1 MMVMIMTNP
10 TRRLAALLI
19 VPVLGGTVGAQ
30 MDVAFEH
37 DGDPV
42 YSVLPRGSI
51 PAIDAPQF
59 VSGEQADAQMAPEE
73 PVFGLIVGDG
83 IRAYSLWQLDG
94 HEVVND
100 TIGGTAIAATW

>member
-1 MMVMIMTNP
+1 MMVMIMKNQ

-19 VPVLGGTVGAQ
+19 GLVLGGAAGAQ

-42 YSVLPRGSI
+42 YSVLPPGRI

-59 VSGEQADAQMAPEE
+59 VSGEEADAQMAPEE
-73 PVFGLIVGDG
+73 PVFGLILGEEV
-83 IRAYSLWQLDG
+83 RAYSLWQLDG
-94 HEVVND
+94 HEIVND
-100 TIGGTAIAATW
+100 ALGGVPIAATW